1 MSIWQYYLSISEVG
15 NFKNPLSP
23 ELEMLYSEN
32 IPILKLSLMDANV
45 SNIMIDGD
53 GHYILIVQEWLANKQ
68 LPAEYL
74 MFFSICHICEIS
86 SEKLINHYNITKEK

>member
-15 NFKNPLSP
+15 NFKDPLSP

-32 IPILKLSLMDANV
+32 IPILKLLLMDANV

-53 GHYILIVQEWLANKQ
+53 GHYILIVQEWLANK
-68 LPAEYL
+68 
-74 MFFSICHICEIS
+74 
-86 SEKLINHYNITKEK
+86 